1 MPELSLLPGRRRPGS
16 GPERRRR
23 PVAGPGVVARGL
35 LVALVVT
42 LGTLAWAPA
51 ASAHDELLDLQPGNK
66 VVVTAPPTEVQ
77 LVFGAPVL
85 ALGTK
90 IRVTGPDGKVV
101 STGSVTVNQ
110 GTVVQKLTGGL
121 VNGAYRVDWRV
132 TASDGHPVSGNY
144 TFTLRTA
151 AVASP
156 SPVTSTASA
165 TVTAGAS
172 ASASPSSTSSAP
184 SASASGATSGV
195 TSSGSGPSTGLVVGL
210 AVIAA
215 VVAGTAFT
223 LVRRRNGASDSI
235 EGNQQ
240 K

>member
-1 MPELSLLPGRRRPGS
+1 M
-16 GPERRRR
+16 
-23 PVAGPGVVARGL
+23 
-35 LVALVVT
+35 

-51 ASAHDELLDLQPGNK
+51 AFAHDELLDLQPGNK
-66 VVVTAPPTEVQ
+66 VVVTAAPTEVQ

-90 IRVTGPDGKVV
+90 IRVTGPAGKVV
-101 STGSVTVNQ
+101 STGQVTVDQ

-121 VNGAYRVDWRV
+121 VDGVYRVDWRV
-132 TASDGHPVSGNY
+132 TASDGHPVSGGY
-144 TFTLRTA
+144 TFSLRA
-151 AVASP
+151 AATASP
-156 SPVTSTASA
+156 SPVTSTTSA

-172 ASASPSSTSSAP
+172 ASASPSSTSPAP
-184 SASASGATSGV
+184 SASAGTSGV
-195 TSSGSGPSTGLVVGL
+195 TSSGSGLSTGLVVGL
-210 AVIAA
+210 SVIAA

-223 LVRRRNGASDSI
+223 LVRRRNGASVSN